1 MPLGI
6 AYTRA
11 VSPRL
16 AECALTHLDRQPIDA
31 ARASEQHAAYEATL
45 AEAGLIIERI
55 APLPNFPDSVFVED
69 TALILGEHAVI
80 TRPGAPSRAGETDST
95 AARLA
100 RDFTLHR
107 LAAGHVDGGDVL
119 RIGKT
124 LYVGLSARTDLAGL
138 EALDRAARPLDYDVI
153 AVPVRASLHLKSAV
167 TFAGTD
173 AAGRPVL
180 LYDAEAIEP
189 DSFDDVE
196 PVPVGE
202 PAGAN
207 VLRVGNTI
215 VMAAGTP
222 RTQDMLT
229 ARGFAVTALDV
240 SELQKAE
247 AGLTC
252 MSLIAE
258 HR

>member
-1 MPLGI
+1 MPLGT

-16 AECALTHLDRQPIDA
+16 AECALTHLERRPIDA
-31 ARASEQHAAYEATL
+31 ARAAMQHAAYETAL
-45 AEAGLIIERI
+45 AEAGLVIERI
-55 APLPNFPDSVFVED
+55 APLPDFPDSVFVED
-69 TALILGEHAVI
+69 TALVLGEHAVI
-80 TRPGAPSRAGETDST
+80 TRPGALSRAGETDST

-107 LAAGHVDGGDVL
+107 LAAGHIDGGDVL

-124 LYVGLSARTDLAGL
+124 LYVGLSARTDLAGF
-138 EALDRAARPLDYDVI
+138 EALERTVRPLDFDVV

-167 TFAGTD
+167 TFAGAD

-180 LYDAEAIEP
+180 LYDSEAIAP
-189 DSFDDVE
+189 DSFDGVE
-196 PVPVGE
+196 PLAVRE

-207 VLRVGNTI
+207 VLRVGETL

-222 RTQDMLT
+222 RTQDMLA
-229 ARGFAVTALDV
+229 ARGFTIAALDV

-247 AGLTC
+247 GGLTC

-258 HR
+258 RC

>member
-16 AECALTHLDRQPIDA
+16 AECALTHLQRQPIDT
-31 ARASEQHAAYEATL
+31 ARAAGQHAAYEA
-45 AEAGLIIERI
+45 AIVEAGLVIERI
-55 APLPNFPDSVFVED
+55 SPLPDFPDSVFVED

-107 LAAGHVDGGDVL
+107 LASGCVDGGDVL
-119 RIGKT
+119 RIDRT

-138 EALDRAARPLDYDVI
+138 EALERAVRPLDYDVV

-180 LYDAEAIEP
+180 LYDCEAIEP
-189 DSFDDVE
+189 DSFDDVD
-196 PVPVGE
+196 PVAVVE

-207 VLRVGNTI
+207 VLRVGETL
-215 VMAAGTP
+215 VMAAGNP
-222 RTQDMLT
+222 RTQEMLA

-258 HR
+258 LD